1 MTNDIEKHHRQRMRD
16 LLDKR
21 RKLLSMPAEQAL
33 DEIINSHNALPLVHS
48 FAEEDFFFLINEIGT
63 DDSLQLLSMASA
75 KQWEY
80 IFDLDTWGKDRI
92 NLRSTLKW
100 FDLLLK
106 ADPDRLVNWLRDEK
120 TEFFEFCLFKSIEVR
135 IKEHD
140 EDPSVFGDEFF
151 TFDGTYYIRILDQP
165 FTALPDNFSGKEVE
179 DVVTELLKR
188 LAAADH
194 ALFQGVLHEFSSI
207 IPSETE
213 EELYRLRNVRMAE
226 KGFLPFDEA
235 VGIYQPLLSNR
246 GKGIQKKMIS
256 PGTLKEIN
264 APVSLYPFSILEEKN
279 LFSNALQTIDSYHNL
294 LEIESEFAS
303 LCNRIIVADQ
313 KIIREREE
321 LGETVKKACGYLNIG
336 LQHLLESQG
345 KPSSE
350 EISSLL
356 LNYPLSDIFRAGYG
370 LALELKWRAEKF
382 RKKSWFE
389 ENGQTLGF
397 WGEKRFGVLGG
408 LLLKKP
414 LFFDNFITGT
424 LYRDFSSLADI
435 EITENVLSEIIRFDE
450 LFLKMNFKPVHLPDH
465 FLTYKNFLLTLWAR
479 KQLGLPKE
487 PIPIPMD
494 QFKLFFGMIFDQ
506 THLPGQADIPEAVQ
520 WPGRIST
527 AEKTKFVEWISEEAG
542 LICSEVT
549 VQYGSI
555 FEELFHEIE
564 NEYGKVS
571 AKNLDPRYVHLFL
584 LSKNTITK
592 PLQ

>member
-1 MTNDIEKHHRQRMRD
+1 MTNDIERHHRQRMRD

-33 DEIINSHNALPLVHS
+33 DEIIDSYDALPLVHS
-48 FAEEDFFFLINEIGT
+48 FAEEDFFFLINKIGL
-63 DDSLQLLSMASA
+63 DDSLPLLSMASA

-80 IFDLDTWGKDRI
+80 IFDIDTWEKDRI

-106 ADPDRLVNWLRDEK
+106 AGPDSLVSWLRDEK
-120 TEFFEFCLFKSIEVR
+120 TEFLEFCLFKSIEVR

-151 TFDGTYYIRILDQP
+151 TFDGTYYIRILDRP
-165 FTALPDNFSGKEVE
+165 FTALPDNFSDKEVE
-179 DVVTELLKR
+179 DVMTELLKR
-188 LAAADH
+188 LAAADYD
-194 ALFQGVLHEFSSI
+194 LFQRILHEFLSI

-213 EELYRLRNVRMAE
+213 EEIYRLRNVRMAE

-235 VGIYQPLLSNR
+235 VGIYQPMLLNT
-246 GKGIQKKMIS
+246 GKAIQKKMVS

-303 LCNRIIVADQ
+303 LCNRVIVADQ
-313 KIIREREE
+313 RIIREREE
-321 LGETVKKACGYLNIG
+321 LGETVKKTCGYLNIG
-336 LQHLLESQG
+336 LQHLSKSQG
-345 KPSSE
+345 KPLSE
-350 EISSLL
+350 ESSSLL

-389 ENGQTLGF
+389 ENGQTIGF

-408 LLLKKP
+408 LLLKRP
-414 LFFDNFITGT
+414 LFFDNFITGK

-435 EITENVLSEIIRFDE
+435 EITEKALSEIIRLDE
-450 LFLKMNFKPVHLPDH
+450 LFSKMTFKPVHFSDH

-479 KQLGLPKE
+479 NQLGLSKE
-487 PIPIPMD
+487 PIPVPMD
-494 QFKLFFGMIFDQ
+494 QFKLFFEMIFCQ
-506 THLPGQADIPEAVQ
+506 THLPEKADISETVHG
-520 WPGRIST
+520 PGRIAV
-527 AEKTKFVEWISEEAG
+527 AEKTKFVEWISDETG
-542 LICSEVT
+542 LTCSEAT
-549 VQYGSI
+549 TRYGSI
-555 FEELFHEIE
+555 FEELFREIE
-564 NEYGKVS
+564 NEYGKVPV
-571 AKNLDPRYVHLFL
+571 KNLDPRYVRLFL
-584 LSKNTITK
+584 LQKK
-592 PLQ
+592 QDEL

>member
-1 MTNDIEKHHRQRMRD
+1 MTKDIETHHRQRMRD
-16 LLDKR
+16 FLDKR

-33 DEIINSHNALPLVHS
+33 DEIINSPNSLPLVHS
-48 FAEEDFFFLINEIGT
+48 FAEEDFFFLINEIGL
-63 DDSLQLLSMASA
+63 DDSVQLLSMASA

-80 IFDLDTWGKDRI
+80 IFDIDTWEKDRI
-92 NLRSTLKW
+92 NLISTLKW

-106 ADPDRLVNWLRDEK
+106 ADPDRLVRWLRDEK
-120 TEFFEFCLFKSIEVR
+120 TDFFEFCLFKSIEVR

-140 EDPSVFGDEFF
+140 EDPSDFGDEFF
-151 TFDGTYYIRILDQP
+151 TFDGTYYIRILDRP
-165 FTALPDNFSGKEVE
+165 FTVLPGNFSGKEVE
-179 DVVTELLKR
+179 DVMTELLKS

-194 ALFQGVLHEFSSI
+194 VLFQGILHEFSSV

-213 EELYRLRNVRMAE
+213 EEIYRLRNVRMAE

-235 VGIYQPLLSNR
+235 VGIYQPLLSNM
-246 GKGIQKKMIS
+246 GKGIPKKMVS

-264 APVSLYPFSILEEKN
+264 APVSLYPFSMLEEKN
-279 LFSNALQTIDSYHNL
+279 FFSNALQTIDSYHNL
-294 LEIESEFAS
+294 LEVESEFAS

-321 LGETVKKACGYLNIG
+321 LGETVKKACGYINIG
-336 LQHLLESQG
+336 LQHLSESQG
-345 KPSSE
+345 KTSSE
-350 EISSLL
+350 KISLL
-356 LNYPLSDIFRAGYG
+356 LLNHPLSDIFRAGYG
-370 LALELKWRAEKF
+370 LVLELKWRAEKF

-397 WGEKRFGVLGG
+397 WGEERFGVLGG

-414 LFFDNFITGT
+414 LFFDNFITGK
-424 LYRDFSSLADI
+424 LYRDFNTLADI
-435 EITENVLSEIIRFDE
+435 EITEKVLSEIIRFDE
-450 LFLKMNFKPVHLPDH
+450 LFSKMPFKPEHLSDH

-487 PIPIPMD
+487 PIPIHMD

-506 THLPGQADIPEAVQ
+506 TPLPEKAGISESVQ
-520 WPGRIST
+520 RPKSIVI
-527 AEKTKFVEWISEEAG
+527 AEKTKFVEWISDETG
-542 LICSEVT
+542 LTGSEVT
-549 VQYGSI
+549 TRYGLI

-571 AKNLDPRYVHLFL
+571 VKNLDPRYVHLFL
-584 LSKNTITK
+584 LSKN
-592 PLQ
+592 Q